1 MVAFAAKGMSFPVEQ
16 IIHWLKTGTS
26 GFLSISF
33 LNVEFEIVSS
43 TNTFASVGSSIGAQ
57 LFSCVE
63 LRQVLSSFIN
73 GSIGDD
79 GERNSTNNGREAEIE
94 LLKSTKIKSM
104 TSLKKMISP
113 WRGIFQRWLV
123 SLKVEYKML
132 LWKINKLL
140 TRRNNS
146 FVLCGS

>member
-1 MVAFAAKGMSFPVEQ
+1 M
-16 IIHWLKTGTS
+16 
-26 GFLSISF
+26 
-33 LNVEFEIVSS
+33 
-43 TNTFASVGSSIGAQ
+43 GSSIVVQ

-73 GSIGDD
+73 DSVADD

-132 LWKINKLL
+132 L
-140 TRRNNS
+140 
-146 FVLCGS
+146 